1 MRPLNRSTEAVEE
14 EEGEAIRREY
24 MHAQALFVQLVRLQL
39 LSTLGIIAA
48 GMSSQTNDQA
58 LLGAW
63 HELSGRHARVMS
75 ALERSLE
82 ANHGIGVSEFEVLER
97 LACSEGEQCRM
108 QELTTVTHLSQSAL
122 SRLVGRLEAEGFVTR
137 AICSSDRRGIYAHI
151 TDAGRERYEAARPT
165 HRAVLA
171 ETL

>member
-1 MRPLNRSTEAVEE
+1 
-14 EEGEAIRREY
+14 
-24 MHAQALFVQLVRLQL
+24 MHKQVLSVQLVRLQIL
-39 LSTLGIIAA
+39 PTPDIVRRAMTTSK
-48 GMSSQTNDQA
+48 NDQA

-63 HELSGRHARVMS
+63 HELAGRHAVVVS

-82 ANHGIGVSEFEVLER
+82 VHHGLGLKEFEVLER
-97 LACSEGEQCRM
+97 LASSEASECRM
-108 QELTTVTHLSQSAL
+108 QELTEVTHLSQSAL
-122 SRLVGRLEAEGFVTR
+122 SRLVGRLETEGLVTR
-137 AICSSDRRGIYAHI
+137 AICPSDRRGIYAHI